1 MNRHKLIREFIPE
14 VVKKLHMS
22 MEFRQCLVVSISLCF
37 TASWLGGLSRGKTQ
51 DQIAAM
57 LSGTRDLDI
66 EGYKTWKDKH
76 RELFNKQYPFI
87 QKVNDSYRLS
97 MDTLMKVSPNV
108 PPTTKYR
115 VGPSTADDTGDAA
128 WKSPPHIQMTKTAT
142 GTSFGTTT

>member
-14 VVKKLHMS
+14 VLKKLHIS
-22 MEFRQCLVVSISLCF
+22 MEYRQCLVVSISLCF
-37 TASWLGGLSRGKTQ
+37 TASWLGGLSWGKTQ

-57 LSGTRDLDI
+57 LFGTLDLDI

-76 RELFNKQYPFI
+76 RELFTKQYPFI
-87 QKVNDSYRLS
+87 QKVDDSYRLS

-108 PPTTKYR
+108 PPTTKYG

-128 WKSPPHIQMTKTAT
+128 WKSPLQIQMTE
-142 GTSFGTTT
+142 TTTGASFRTTT